1 MKREF
6 IAIAVFS
13 ICLLSCAK
21 DEIKPSKIDQ
31 VESFANENVAKEKFA
46 IILSKAVSSN
56 QSMRNFI
63 QEEALKMM
71 DNDYDVFYPFIKDEI
86 LENNLSFRDN
96 LLKVTDQE
104 TLNRIE
110 GQLPLLTIYV
120 PTLPSGFSPET
131 WTPGDEIPAVVAEG
145 NYKNNELA
153 FFQNGEEKIKIKAN
167 QIPGFPTLVVKNNE
181 RIAVKNKAL
190 SANSGSSHNVKANY
204 QFISSEFENKGI
216 QSGITKAADK
226 GDLKISKK
234 ANSTS
239 LTGVTWGPRL
249 TQIGLTLDQENEATL
264 LNLWGASSA
273 VGNSSGSNNWERD
286 YIYYGLSV
294 NPLVTQ
300 GKLNTNYRE
309 FIHYISISES
319 GFNLMTNTNSDPDDP
334 ILTKTKV
341 GSPNFWSDGYF
352 ELRFDVLSNAK
363 DGVGERFTDI
373 KSIKPQD
380 LFDIEYE
387 LLVDG
392 YDIYGIKKIVPKFA
406 KVDIPLQAWD
416 LANLTYG
423 WKISVSELDQASTS
437 TVSTTNTSKFATNFG
452 LDNIKKGL
460 KFGASAEISS
470 SKTHTYTV
478 QNVTDELGDVLVY
491 FGDNVYTGERTAK
504 VINNKYEFLTIYNTA
519 YNSNISMLVAPKKI
533 R

>member
-13 ICLLSCAK
+13 VCLQSCVK
-21 DEIKPSKIDQ
+21 EEIKLSKIDQ

-96 LLKVTDQE
+96 LLEVTDQE
-104 TLNRIE
+104 TLSTIE
-110 GQLPLLTIYV
+110 SQLPLLTIYV

-131 WTPGDEIPAVVAEG
+131 WRSKSEIPAVVAEG

-167 QIPGFPTLVVKNNE
+167 QIPGFPTLVVKSNE
-181 RIAVKNKAL
+181 RIAVKNRAL
-190 SANSGSSHNVKANY
+190 LASSGSGQNVKGNY
-204 QFISSEFENKGI
+204 QFISSEFENKEI
-216 QSGITKAADK
+216 RSGVAKAANK
-226 GDLKISKK
+226 RDLNISKK
-234 ANSTS
+234 ANSIS
-239 LTGVTWGPRL
+239 LSGVSWGERK
-249 TQIGLTLDQENEATL
+249 TTIE
-264 LNLWGASSA
+264 LNLMEITKAGISDA
-273 VGNSSGSNNWERD
+273 VTAFETFKWKPDEAWQRD
-286 YIYYGLSV
+286 YVYYNLLPASYPPAPNSGQF
-294 NPLVTQ
+294 NKRAQ
-300 GKLNTNYRE
+300 FKE

-334 ILTKTKV
+334 ILSPSKAL
-341 GSPNFWSDGYF
+341 SPNFWSDGYF
-352 ELRFDVLSNAK
+352 EIRFDVISNAK

-373 KSIKPQD
+373 RSVKPQD
-380 LFDIEYE
+380 LFDIEYSSTSGG
-387 LLVDG
+387 L
-392 YDIYGIKKIVPKFA
+392 IYVVNKIAPKFA
-406 KVDIPLQAWD
+406 KVDVPLQAWD

-452 LDNIKKGL
+452 LDKTKIGL
-460 KFGASAEISS
+460 KFGASIEISS

-491 FGDNVYTGERTAK
+491 FGDKIIKENSVNVPGY
-504 VINNKYEFLTIYNTA
+504 VFNTA

-533 R
+533 E

>member
-13 ICLLSCAK
+13 VCLQSCVK
-21 DEIKPSKIDQ
+21 DEIKSSKIDQ
-31 VESFANENVAKEKFA
+31 VESFASENVAKEKFA

-86 LENNLSFRDN
+86 LDNNLSFRDN

-167 QIPGFPTLVVKNNE
+167 QIPGFPTLVVKSNE

-190 SANSGSSHNVKANY
+190 SASSGVSHNVKANY
-204 QFISSEFENKGI
+204 QFISSEFENK
-216 QSGITKAADK
+216 QTRSGVAKVANK
-226 GDLKISKK
+226 RDLNILKR

-239 LTGVTWGPRL
+239 LSGVAWGERK
-249 TQIGLTLDQENEATL
+249 TAIE
-264 LNLWGASSA
+264 LNLFEI
-273 VGNSSGSNNWERD
+273 SNAGMIAATEAYSLFSQNNEGWDRD
-286 YIYYGLSV
+286 YIYYNLAPASYGPFPNSGQF
-294 NPLVTQ
+294 N
-300 GKLNTNYRE
+300 KRAKFKE
-309 FIHYISISES
+309 FIHYLSISES

-334 ILTKTKV
+334 ILTKTKF

-352 ELRFDVLSNAK
+352 ELRFDVISNAK
-363 DGVGERFTDI
+363 DGVGERFMDVR
-373 KSIKPQD
+373 SIKPQD

-387 LLVDG
+387 LLVGG

-452 LDNIKKGL
+452 LDKTKIGL
-460 KFGASAEISS
+460 KFGISAEISS
-470 SKTHTYTV
+470 SKTHSYTV

-491 FGDNVYTGERTAK
+491 FGDKIIKGHSVNVPGY
-504 VINNKYEFLTIYNTA
+504 VFNTV
-519 YNSNISMLVAPKKI
+519 YNSNISMLVAPKEI
-533 R
+533 E

>member
-13 ICLLSCAK
+13 VCLQSCVK
-21 DEIKPSKIDQ
+21 DEIKSSKIDQ
-31 VESFANENVAKEKFA
+31 VESFAYENAAKEKFA

-86 LENNLSFRDN
+86 LDNNLSFRDN

-131 WTPGDEIPAVVAEG
+131 WTPRDEIPAVVAEG
-145 NYKNNELA
+145 NYKNNELP

-167 QIPGFPTLVVKNNE
+167 QIPGFPTLVVKSNE
-181 RIAVKNKAL
+181 RIAVKNRAL
-190 SANSGSSHNVKANY
+190 LASSGSGQNVKGNY
-204 QFISSEFENKGI
+204 QFISSEFENKEI
-216 QSGITKAADK
+216 RSGVAKAANK
-226 GDLKISKK
+226 RDLNISKK

-239 LTGVTWGPRL
+239 LSGVSWGERK
-249 TQIGLTLDQENEATL
+249 TTIDLDLYNIVTSGIFHTITAYKEFENQSDA
-264 LNLWGASSA
+264 WH
-273 VGNSSGSNNWERD
+273 RD
-286 YIYYGLSV
+286 YIYYRLQPNSTEGKFQRGL
-294 NPLVTQ
+294 
-300 GKLNTNYRE
+300 YRE
-309 FIHYISISES
+309 FIHYLSISES

-334 ILTKTKV
+334 ILSQSKV

-352 ELRFDVLSNAK
+352 ELRFDVISNAK

-380 LFDIEYE
+380 LFDIEYGI
-387 LLVDG
+387 VG
-392 YDIYGIKKIVPKFA
+392 GSVYYIKKITPKFA
-406 KVDIPLQAWD
+406 KVDIPLQEWD
-416 LANLTYG
+416 LENLTYG

-470 SKTHTYTV
+470 SKTHSYTV

-491 FGDNVYTGERTAK
+491 FGDKLCLGKSPTG
-504 VINNKYEFLTIYNTA
+504 YLFNTV
-519 YNSNISMLVAPKKI
+519 YNSNISMLVAPKEIK
-533 R
+533 

>member
-21 DEIKPSKIDQ
+21 DEIKLSKIDQ

-86 LENNLSFRDN
+86 LDNNLSFRDN
-96 LLKVTDQE
+96 LLEVTDQE
-104 TLNRIE
+104 TLSRIE
-110 GQLPLLTIYV
+110 DQLPLLTIYV

-131 WTPGDEIPAVVAEG
+131 WTPKDEIPAVVAEG
-145 NYKNNELA
+145 NYKSNELA
-153 FFQNGEEKIKIKAN
+153 FFQNGKEKIKIKAN

-190 SANSGSSHNVKANY
+190 SASSGSSHNVKANY

-216 QSGITKAADK
+216 RSGITKGANK
-226 GDLKISKK
+226 RDLNISKK

-239 LTGVTWGPRL
+239 LTGIAWGDRL
-249 TQIGLTLDQENEATL
+249 TKVGLTFDQEQEATL
-264 LNLWGASSA
+264 SNLWMASSV
-273 VGNSSGSNNWERD
+273 VGNDEGYNNWERD
-286 YIYYGLSV
+286 YIYYGL
-294 NPLVTQ
+294 NIANTDG
-300 GKLNTNYRE
+300 GKFKNGFKE

-334 ILTKTKV
+334 ILTRTKF

-363 DGVGERFTDI
+363 DGVGERFTDT

-387 LLVDG
+387 LLIDG

-452 LDNIKKGL
+452 LDKTKIGL

-491 FGDNVYTGERTAK
+491 FGDNVYTGEKTAK
-504 VINNKYEFLTIYNTA
+504 IINNKLEILTFYNTA

-533 R
+533 N

>member
-1 MKREF
+1 MKRKF

-13 ICLLSCAK
+13 ICLQSCVK
-21 DEIKPSKIDQ
+21 DEIKSPKVDQ

-86 LENNLSFRDN
+86 LDNNLSFRDN

-104 TLNRIE
+104 TLSRIE
-110 GQLPLLTIYV
+110 GKLPLLTIYV

-131 WTPGDEIPAVVAEG
+131 WHSKSEIPAVVAEG

-167 QIPGFPTLVVKNNE
+167 QIPGFPTLVVKSNE

-190 SANSGSSHNVKANY
+190 LASSGSGQNVKGNY
-204 QFISSEFENKGI
+204 QFISSEFENKEI
-216 QSGITKAADK
+216 RSGATKGANK
-226 GDLKISKK
+226 RDLNISKR

-239 LTGVTWGPRL
+239 LTGVAWGERK
-249 TQIGLTLDQENEATL
+249 TTIDLDLYNVATSGIFHTITAYKEFENQSDA
-264 LNLWGASSA
+264 WH
-273 VGNSSGSNNWERD
+273 RD
-286 YIYYGLSV
+286 YIYYRLQPNS
-294 NPLVTQ
+294 TE
-300 GKLNTNYRE
+300 GKFQRGVYKE
-309 FIHYISISES
+309 FIHYLSISES

-334 ILTKTKV
+334 ILSRSKV

-352 ELRFDVLSNAK
+352 ELRFDVISNAK

-387 LLVDG
+387 IVAG
-392 YDIYGIKKIVPKFA
+392 SVYVIKKITPKFA
-406 KVDIPLQAWD
+406 KVDVPLQEWD
-416 LANLTYG
+416 LENLTYG

-452 LDNIKKGL
+452 LDKTKIGL
-460 KFGASAEISS
+460 KFGASIEIGS

-491 FGDNVYTGERTAK
+491 FGDRLCLGETSTG
-504 VINNKYEFLTIYNTA
+504 YLFNTV
-519 YNSNISMLVAPKKI
+519 YNSNISMMIAPKKVTPI
-533 R
+533 GQ

>member
-13 ICLLSCAK
+13 VCLQSCVK
-21 DEIKPSKIDQ
+21 DEIKSSKIDQ
-31 VESFANENVAKEKFA
+31 VESFASENVAKEKFA

-86 LENNLSFRDN
+86 LDNNLSFRDN

-167 QIPGFPTLVVKNNE
+167 QIPGFPTLVVKSNE

-190 SANSGSSHNVKANY
+190 SASSGVSHNVKANY
-204 QFISSEFENKGI
+204 QFISSEFENKG
-216 QSGITKAADK
+216 SGTRAEKVSTSK
-226 GDLKISKK
+226 DLNISKK
-234 ANSTS
+234 ASSTS
-239 LTGVTWGPRL
+239 LAGVSWGERK
-249 TQIGLTLDQENEATL
+249 TTFD
-264 LNLWGASSA
+264 LNLIEVTNAGLSHVLAAGEYLKNQPDFWM
-273 VGNSSGSNNWERD
+273 RD
-286 YIYYGLSV
+286 YIYYSLR
-294 NPLVTQ
+294 PTVTQ
-300 GKLNTNYRE
+300 GKFVSGRYKE

-334 ILTKTKV
+334 ILSQSKV

-352 ELRFDVLSNAK
+352 ELRFDVISNAK

-380 LFDIEYE
+380 LFDIEYAI
-387 LLVDG
+387 VAG
-392 YDIYGIKKIVPKFA
+392 SVYVIKKITPKFA
-406 KVDIPLQAWD
+406 KVDIPLQEWD
-416 LANLTYG
+416 LENLTYG

-452 LDNIKKGL
+452 LDKIKNGL

-491 FGDNVYTGERTAK
+491 FGDRIYLGENAGK
-504 VINNKYEFLTIYNTA
+504 CVFNTN
-519 YNSNISMLVAPKKI
+519 YNSNISMLIAPKI
-533 R
+533 MGP

>member
-21 DEIKPSKIDQ
+21 DEIKSSKIDQ
-31 VESFANENVAKEKFA
+31 VESFANENIEKEKFA

-86 LENNLSFRDN
+86 LDNNLSFRDN

-110 GQLPLLTIYV
+110 SQLPLLTIYV

-131 WTPGDEIPAVVAEG
+131 WRSKSEIPAVVAEG

-181 RIAVKNKAL
+181 RIVVKNKAL
-190 SANSGSSHNVKANY
+190 LASSGSSQNVKRNY

-216 QSGITKAADK
+216 WSGVAKAANK
-226 GDLKISKK
+226 RDLNISKK

-249 TQIGLTLDQENEATL
+249 TSIGLTTDE
-264 LNLWGASSA
+264 LNASGLADIMVSKGA
-273 VGNSSGSNNWERD
+273 VGNDKGADNWQRDFVYYSLTPSN
-286 YIYYGLSV
+286 
-294 NPLVTQ
+294 TT
-300 GKLNTNYRE
+300 GKLRTNFKE

-334 ILTKTKV
+334 ILTRTKV

-352 ELRFDVLSNAK
+352 ELRFDVVSNAK
-363 DGVGERFTDI
+363 DGVGERFMDVR
-373 KSIKPQD
+373 SIKPQD
-380 LFDIEYE
+380 LFDIEYA
-387 LLVDG
+387 LVAG
-392 YDIYGIKKIVPKFA
+392 SVYDIKKIVPKFA

-423 WKISVSELDQASTS
+423 WKISVSELDQASSS

-452 LDNIKKGL
+452 LDKTKIGL
-460 KFGASAEISS
+460 KFGISAEISS
-470 SKTHTYTV
+470 SKTHSYTV

-491 FGDNVYTGERTAK
+491 FGDHVYDKMEPVYANGL
-504 VINNKYEFLTIYNTA
+504 INIYYYFNTS
-519 YNSNISMLVAPKKI
+519 YNSNISLLVAPKRI
-533 R
+533 N